1 MRKLLFIILLF
12 FSFKSYSQTID
23 QAYTY
28 IKSRAVYYFGSNYT
42 SQAQISLEGNIF
54 KIFNMNTGSYLSG
67 VTAMFSTIDS
77 CTYISS
83 RTGLTVNSQRYYDSR
98 SGGSMVCAEI
108 CLSGSFSA
116 PGTCVYPTVTCPDGS
131 TAANLSACPI
141 QCTLP
146 QIRDASTNTCYTP
159 PPVCNAGDHKALYVV
174 SGQFPAAG
182 TPPTLILRKNAD
194 GTESVTRQ
202 PTTVMFGGCTYT
214 IPNTPSLGCQT
225 TSTGVIGCKVTA
237 TATGQ
242 SIEGAQDTALDASIS
257 IPNSPT
263 TCTAPLQWDTD
274 HCAVPSASAGCYT
287 VMSTNGANE
296 ICPETPQHN
305 CGTVNGSQLCITDSG
320 LTSNGYP
327 AAIVDG
333 KVLANT
339 TNENGQINRCFTSNS
354 GKVVCINPPVVSG
367 TPLTNDPFVY
377 LQTDETN
384 PTIIPFSSDPQETS
398 KTVTKTSPTGS
409 RQEVVTTTTDI
420 IDSTPNVVQNNYDAA
435 GQLTSSTP
443 ISTGTGAGTAT
454 DTPTTTKDG
463 TVSASPGIYN
473 GTGIFGT
480 GTGTGSSGGKGR
492 FYTSTGKTVA
502 SVTSS
507 FMETATKSPLL
518 AAGQDIFKVNFPQ
531 SAACGDCDFSIPAV
545 MGMNSIEMLPF
556 CASWMP
562 AFWAFISAALRVVT
576 VFMAVRIMIT
586 PTF

>member
-1 MRKLLFIILLF
+1 
-12 FSFKSYSQTID
+12 
-23 QAYTY
+23 
-28 IKSRAVYYFGSNYT
+28 
-42 SQAQISLEGNIF
+42 
-54 KIFNMNTGSYLSG
+54 
-67 VTAMFSTIDS
+67 
-77 CTYISS
+77 
-83 RTGLTVNSQRYYDSR
+83 
-98 SGGSMVCAEI
+98 
-108 CLSGSFSA
+108 
-116 PGTCVYPTVTCPDGS
+116 
-131 TAANLSACPI
+131 
-141 QCTLP
+141 
-146 QIRDASTNTCYTP
+146 
-159 PPVCNAGDHKALYVV
+159 
-174 SGQFPAAG
+174 
-182 TPPTLILRKNAD
+182 
-194 GTESVTRQ
+194 
-202 PTTVMFGGCTYT
+202 MFGGCTYT

-305 CGTVNGSQLCITDSG
+305 CGTVNGSQLCITGSG

-367 TPLTNDPFVY
+367 TSLTNDPFVY